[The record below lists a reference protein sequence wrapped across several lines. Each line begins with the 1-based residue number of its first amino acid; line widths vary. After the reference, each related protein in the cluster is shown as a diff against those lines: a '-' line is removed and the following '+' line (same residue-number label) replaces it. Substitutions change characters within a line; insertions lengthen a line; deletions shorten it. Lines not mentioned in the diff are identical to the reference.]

1 MTSAKASDSLQTSA
15 ATPSV
20 RVVGVLTCFNR
31 KPMTLA
37 CLEAL
42 HASAREANVDLQM
55 IVVDDA
61 SSDGTAAAV
70 RAGFPQVELIEG
82 SGALFWNRGMHQ
94 GYGLAMQRPADYYLW
109 INDDSHLVPDAIG
122 RLLRQSVQ
130 LRQEQGKPVIVVGA
144 MAERGSGRITYGGR
158 VAGSSL
164 RRFNYHMVW
173 SPTEPMRC
181 DVIEG
186 NCVLIPREIAL
197 RVGNLDPVFE
207 HAMGDTDYGLRAGRA
222 GFGCFVSAG
231 VIGYCS
237 DNPVSGTHSD
247 TSLPLRK
254 RWRLLLGRKGLPVR
268 SWLHFTRRHG
278 GPLWPLYFSWPYA
291 RLLWSG
297 LRGSRA

>member
-1 MTSAKASDSLQTSA
+1 MTGVAGKIYSKKEVQELLQALERQTRRARKKAEAAIERISQHSFEPYHDYRESL
-15 ATPSV
+15 
-20 RVVGVLTCFNR
+20 
-31 KPMTLA
+31 
-37 CLEAL
+37 
-42 HASAREANVDLQM
+42 
-55 IVVDDA
+55 
-61 SSDGTAAAV
+61 
-70 RAGFPQVELIEG
+70 VELEGVIVLIEDRM
-82 SGALFWNRGMHQ
+82 AHV
-94 GYGLAMQRPADYYLW
+94 A
-109 INDDSHLVPDAIG
+109 PDALSQ
-122 RLLRQSVQ
+122 LLMQSRQLQ
-130 LRQEQGKPVIVVGA
+130 QQQGKPVIVVGA

-158 VAGSSL
+158 VADSSL
-164 RRFNYHMVW
+164 RRFNYRMVW
-173 SPTEPMRC
+173 SATEPMRC

-207 HAMGDTDYGLRAGRA
+207 HAMGDTDYGLRVGRA

-247 TSLPLRK
+247 TSLSLRK